1 MEPPAL
7 VFGDVITLAVS
18 NYQGWVSNDGN
29 TNVFAVDSAHV
40 TSAFGH
46 SRTYYVEKGK
56 ANFMRLAHNWTG
68 PLWHRLCRCLGLFG
82 SHVFATEQENSNF
95 EGQGFM
101 FIL

>member
-1 MEPPAL
+1 M
-7 VFGDVITLAVS
+7 S

-56 ANFMRLAHNWTG
+56 ANFMRWHTIGLTIMAQAMQMFG
-68 PLWHRLCRCLGLFG
+68 ALW
-82 SHVFATEQENSNF
+82 
-95 EGQGFM
+95 
-101 FIL
+101 